1 MESFGK
7 RIARLRENVGLSQ
20 SDLARAVGVKPQS
33 IQAIESGKAKGSKHV
48 VAIAKKLNV
57 SPDYLQTGRGAEYRN
72 EHDDHQIIE
81 QRHIS
86 EIAVVGGAGLGGE
99 AILENFTDA
108 NGNTLSSDAV
118 LGRWGFPDEYL
129 TELRIEPNDV
139 RIIEI
144 SGDSMRRP
152 DGTGLHS
159 GDRVMVWLKDR
170 NPTPPGIFALW
181 DGFGIVVKRLER
193 IPKSDPPAIRLISD
207 NPVHTPYELT
217 GEEVNIIGRLIWTAR
232 RL

>member
-1 MESFGK
+1 MRKIKGM
-7 RIARLRENVGLSQ
+7 SQ

-33 IQAIESGKAKGSKHV
+33 IQAIEGGKAKGSKHV
-48 VAIAKKLNV
+48 VAIARILGV
-57 SPDYLQTGRGAEYRN
+57 SSDYLQTGWGAEQRA
-72 EHDDHQIIE
+72 EMGDHQIAE
-81 QRHIS
+81 QRYIP
-86 EIAVVGGAGLGGE
+86 EIAVIGGAGLGGE
-99 AILENFTDA
+99 AMLENFTDA
-108 NGNTLSSDAV
+108 DGNTLSSDAI
-118 LGRWGFPDEYL
+118 LGRWSFPDEYL

-139 RIIEI
+139 RIMEI

-152 DGTGLHS
+152 DGSGLHS

-193 IPKSDPPAIRLISD
+193 IPRSEPPAIRLISD
-207 NPVHTPYELT
+207 NPAHASYELT
-217 GEEVNIIGRLIWTAR
+217 GDEVNIIGRLIWAAR